1 MDTETLPNPPERPHD
16 PPLRAPVVWVTR
28 TQDGAERTARAIRE
42 LGAVP
47 VIAPVMEARP
57 VSAHIAPDSF
67 DVLIL
72 TSGNA
77 VNAFCDMSERRD
89 MPTYCV
95 GNRTAEV
102 ATIKGVRHAKS
113 ANGDVSALFKLICDE
128 TPKSARLLYASP
140 HDPAAPLTQW
150 LKDEGYA
157 VEQVT
162 VYETQVIDQP
172 LADDDLRRV
181 THVLI
186 HSPRAGQATAQ
197 FLIRRKPDVHFET
210 LTFVCISEQAWHAAH
225 DELLKQDGGA
235 EGENSPVGR
244 LIRRISAFPDEASM
258 LSLLG

>member
-16 PPLRAPVVWVTR
+16 PPLAAPVVWITR
-28 TQDGAERTARAIRE
+28 TADGAERTARAIRE

-47 VIAPVMEARP
+47 VIAPVMVAKPVDAR
-57 VSAHIAPDSF
+57 IASDSF
-67 DVLIL
+67 DALIL

-77 VNAFCDMSERRD
+77 VNAFCDLCERRD
-89 MPTYCV
+89 MPAYCV
-95 GNRTAEV
+95 GDRTAEI
-102 ATIKGVRHAKS
+102 ATIRGIRHAKS
-113 ANGDVSALFKLICDE
+113 AKGDVSALFKRICDE
-128 TPKSARLLYASP
+128 APRSARLLYASP

-150 LKDEGYA
+150 LKDEGYP

-162 VYETQVIDQP
+162 VYETTFLEQP
-172 LADDDLRRV
+172 LQDEDLRRI

-210 LTFVCISEQAWHAAH
+210 LTFVCISESAWHAAH
-225 DELLKQDGGA
+225 DELQKLDGGA

-258 LSLLG
+258 LKLLG